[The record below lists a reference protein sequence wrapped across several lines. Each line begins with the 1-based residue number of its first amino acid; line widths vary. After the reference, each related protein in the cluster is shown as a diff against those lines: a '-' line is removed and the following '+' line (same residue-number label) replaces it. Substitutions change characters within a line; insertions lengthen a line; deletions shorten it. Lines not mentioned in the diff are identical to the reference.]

1 PGQTR
6 QVRRRR
12 RVRAHAGRARRP
24 PLPVRQPRL
33 LGAVQLRQ
41 RPGPR
46 GTRTGRR
53 RLARRLRDHR
63 ARQREHRRDQ
73 RPDDHRTRA
82 GRRRHVRRT
91 APGHRPVARRRHRQP
106 GRRPRPVLLRRRRRC
121 LGRRRPAHRSRPRRL
136 QAPPDRPRLPPRGPH
151 RPRPARPRGR
161 HGRRRRPRPP
171 GRPPLPPRQAPPRRA
186 VRALRAVRGGPP
198 YRQGGDVSAD
208 LAHRNGLPGRPRPP
222 EDRRP
227 MIRRRALTLLIIVL
241 LIGIPAGYLVV
252 SGAQSRASGK
262 DKAAKYAATGL
273 TEGWPSKV
281 QRRIYQVPIPH
292 PASWVAYY
300 ETNNWKTSRLYVEF
314 ETTDAGLN
322 TFLTSLGATV
332 DDLGEGKIPI
342 NER

>member
-1 PGQTR
+1 M
-6 QVRRRR
+6 
-12 RVRAHAGRARRP
+12 
-24 PLPVRQPRL
+24 
-33 LGAVQLRQ
+33 
-41 RPGPR
+41 
-46 GTRTGRR
+46 
-53 RLARRLRDHR
+53 
-63 ARQREHRRDQ
+63 
-73 RPDDHRTRA
+73 
-82 GRRRHVRRT
+82 
-91 APGHRPVARRRHRQP
+91 
-106 GRRPRPVLLRRRRRC
+106 
-121 LGRRRPAHRSRPRRL
+121 
-136 QAPPDRPRLPPRGPH
+136 
-151 RPRPARPRGR
+151 
-161 HGRRRRPRPP
+161 
-171 GRPPLPPRQAPPRRA
+171 
-186 VRALRAVRGGPP
+186 
-198 YRQGGDVSAD
+198 SAD

-222 EDRRP
+222 EDRRH

-342 NER
+342 NERDRGITGWRFDGPGAWSGLTRERKDPAPSHDIVVNRSKPGLPRVYVVAETVP